1 MMTFRCLLIGQ
12 SLLLIHHRH
21 FWSQISTIKPYH
33 CIRNDLIKSH
43 FRRLRF
49 DQNNSGLMNGPDSI
63 SDPVARRLHCT
74 ESYPSARSSA
84 QLNLARLNSTR
95 LSSARGWWRG
105 RWAPLCWRVSWLDAD
120 MACQLCM
127 LASCLRHDDVI
138 IIRVWHMGR
147 VIWYSGRVS
156 PSGRRRRVWRVARV
170 CACGQSPRQR
180 VMARA
185 DVFGVRFRRGFQQW
199 LRLFLLY
206 TVVWSKH
213 NFDNFHFWAKSNT
226 PLNHVLWYQL
236 LGNPAPHARTGGV
249 LIVAQRKLSTL
260 R

>member
-1 MMTFRCLLIGQ
+1 MMTFRCLFIGQ

-21 FWSQISTIKPYH
+21 FWSQISTIGPYH

-49 DQNNSGLMNGPDSI
+49 DQNNSSLMNGTDSI
-63 SDPVARRLHCT
+63 SDPVARRLRCT

-84 QLNLARLNSTR
+84 QLNLARLNS
-95 LSSARGWWRG
+95 ARGWWHG
-105 RWAPLCWRVSWLDAD
+105 RWVPLCWRVSWHGMPTMHAGVMLTTWWRHYHPGLARGSGHLVFGSGQPIW
-120 MACQLCM
+120 AKKTRVTRGTRLC
-127 LASCLRHDDVI
+127 AWAVT
-138 IIRVWHMGR
+138 
-147 VIWYSGRVS
+147 S
-156 PSGRRRRVWRVARV
+156 P
-170 CACGQSPRQR
+170 
-180 VMARA
+180 ARA
-185 DVFGVRFRRGFQQW
+185 DVSGVRFRRGFQQW

-236 LGNPAPHARTGGV
+236 LGNPAPHTRTGGV